1 MFGDVDPPEAALAIA
16 SLLDGLMVQVRLDD
30 SLSPE
35 RMVEV
40 AVLVAERLL
49 ECELQRPP
57 LLSVEEM
64 LPGVE
69 A

>member
-1 MFGDVDPPEAALAIA
+1 
-16 SLLDGLMVQVRLDD
+16 
-30 SLSPE
+30 
-35 RMVEV
+35 MVEV

-49 ECELQRPP
+49 ECELPRPP

-64 LPGVE
+64 LAGVE